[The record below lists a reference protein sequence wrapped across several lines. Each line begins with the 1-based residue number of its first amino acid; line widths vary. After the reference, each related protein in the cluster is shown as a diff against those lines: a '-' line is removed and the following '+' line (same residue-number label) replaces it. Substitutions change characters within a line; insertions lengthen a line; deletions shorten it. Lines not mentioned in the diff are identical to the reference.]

1 MYKTFRSTGAVACA
15 GIVAYLKWCI
25 GFLTYS
31 WLLDDTTGYC
41 SRGLGCSPSQPGFD
55 GTDALAEVT
64 ISQAMASE
72 WFGIVLDAIKL
83 RFPTIVF
90 KRL

>member
-1 MYKTFRSTGAVACA
+1 MDKTFRAMGAAACA
-15 GIVAYLKWCI
+15 GIVAYWRRCI

-41 SRGLGCSPSQPGFD
+41 HRSLGCSLSQPGFD

-64 ISQAMASE
+64 ISQAIARE
-72 WFGIVLDAIKL
+72 WFGILPDAIKL
-83 RFPTIVF
+83 RYLP
-90 KRL
+90 